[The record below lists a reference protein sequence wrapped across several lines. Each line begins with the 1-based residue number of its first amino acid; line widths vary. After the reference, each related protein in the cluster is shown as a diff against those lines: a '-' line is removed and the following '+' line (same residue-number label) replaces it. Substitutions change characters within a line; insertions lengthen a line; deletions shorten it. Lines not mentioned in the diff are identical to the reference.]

1 MRDEHFKKYRPM
13 IPQDKAWQIKK
24 ADQPAQ
30 LVGPPQPTSQT
41 ALTNRSDRS
50 SPVQASSRI
59 GITRFGFFC

>member
-1 MRDEHFKKYRPM
+1 M

-41 ALTNRSDRS
+41 G
-50 SPVQASSRI
+50 Q
-59 GITRFGFFC
+59 